1 MNSDLEGWDWIVL
14 SFYFIS
20 LILVAVWVTLKKNK
34 NTEDYFLAGRNVG
47 WFVIGASIFAS
58 NIGSEHVVGLAGTGY
73 ESGAP
78 MAHYE
83 LHAWIV
89 LLLGWLFLPFYI
101 RSGAFTMPEFL
112 EKRFDAGSRWFLSVF
127 SLIAYVLTKV
137 SVTIYAGGIVVSEL
151 LGIDFWI
158 GAIGVVVFTGI
169 YTIIGGMKAVIY
181 TETLQA
187 IVLIIGSIIIT
198 YLGLEAVGGWDSLT
212 EIVVRESPQHFNM
225 WRPMNDPDFPWT
237 GLLFGGTIVGVWY
250 WCTDQY
256 IVQRTLAANNIKI
269 GRRGAI
275 FGAYLKLL
283 PIFIFLIPGIIAFAL
298 SVEDPVKYSI
308 IKADRAF
315 PMLVKELLPIGLKG
329 LVAGGLMAALMSSL
343 ASVFNSCSTIF
354 TIDIYKKLKP
364 KESEKKLLN
373 IGKFATVIIVLLG
386 IAWIPIMDKIG
397 GGVMYQYL
405 QNVQSYIA
413 PPVAAVF
420 LLGIIW
426 KRVNSKAAITTL
438 LAGLFL
444 LVVRLSAEIYYN
456 PNTNIL
462 VNSIETVDNNKKYKL
477 SVTVENNGFHDIQ
490 WENQKIWKEKAKQK
504 SFLKF
509 VDDEGNNKSTNLAY
523 LTNYNLAETIT
534 IGNRVYIEKNK
545 KLKFDIFYEAKNG
558 FIDFKNFH
566 IDNKKGFISDKN
578 TKITYNLKIKK
589 PQTIANGF
597 LFEFA
602 RINFSHMAILMFIFS
617 ILLCI
622 SVTLSTTEPE
632 YSKIVGLSF
641 GTLTKEQK
649 VENKNSYE
657 KIDLILSLILVIIV
671 IVILNYFTG

>member
-1 MNSDLEGWDWIVL
+1 MTTVLEGLDWIVL
-14 SFYFIS
+14 AIYFLA
-20 LILVAVWVTLKKNK
+20 LILVAVWVVLQKNK

-58 NIGSEHVVGLAGTGY
+58 NIGSEHVVGLAGTGF
-73 ESGAP
+73 ESGTP

-112 EKRFDAGSRWFLSVF
+112 EKRFDPKSRWFLSLF

-151 LGIDFWI
+151 LGIPFWY

-169 YTIIGGMKAVIY
+169 YTVIGGMKAVIY

-187 IVLIIGSIIIT
+187 IILIFGSIIIT
-198 YLGLEAVGGWDSLT
+198 YLGLQEVGGWSELRNT
-212 EIVVRESPQHFNM
+212 VITASPDHFNM
-225 WRPMNDPDFPWT
+225 WRPMSDPDFPWT

-298 SVEDPVKYSI
+298 SIQNPEVFSVE
-308 IKADRAF
+308 KADRAF
-315 PMLVKELLPIGLKG
+315 PMLVKTLLPVGLKG

-364 KESEKKLLN
+364 NESEKKLLN
-373 IGKFATVIIVLLG
+373 IGKLATTVIVILG
-386 IAWIPIMDKIG
+386 IIWIPIMEKIG

-420 LLGIIW
+420 ILGIVW

-438 LAGLFL
+438 MAGLVL
-444 LVVRLSAEIYYN
+444 LIMRLGSEIYFQ
-456 PNTNIL
+456 PEI
-462 VNSIETVDNNKKYKL
+462 SSEIMVDSYM
-477 SVTVENNGFHDIQ
+477 
-490 WENQKIWKEKAKQK
+490 
-504 SFLKF
+504 F
-509 VDDEGNNKSTNLAY
+509 V
-523 LTNYNLAETIT
+523 
-534 IGNRVYIEKNK
+534 
-545 KLKFDIFYEAKNG
+545 
-558 FIDFKNFH
+558 
-566 IDNKKGFISDKN
+566 
-578 TKITYNLKIKK
+578 
-589 PQTIANGF
+589 
-597 LFEFA
+597 FA
-602 RINFSHMAILMFIFS
+602 TINFSHMAILMFFFS
-617 ILLCI
+617 ILLCVG
-622 SVTLSTTEPE
+622 VTLSTTEPE

-641 GTLTKEQK
+641 GTLTQEQK
-649 VENKNSYE
+649 LENKNSYE
-657 KIDLILSLILVIIV
+657 KIDLILSVILVIIV
-671 IVILNYFTG
+671 VAILNYFTG

>member
-1 MNSDLEGWDWIVL
+1 MVTVLETLDWFVL
-14 SFYFIS
+14 GVYFFA
-20 LILVAVWVTLKKNK
+20 LILVAVWVVIQKNK

-58 NIGSEHVVGLAGTGY
+58 NIGSEHVVGLAGTGF
-73 ESGAP
+73 ESGTP

-112 EKRFDAGSRWFLSVF
+112 EKRFDFRSRWFLSLF
-127 SLIAYVLTKV
+127 SLVAYVLTKV

-151 LGIDFWI
+151 LGIPFWY

-169 YTIIGGMKAVIY
+169 YTVIGGMKAVIY

-187 IVLIIGSIIIT
+187 IVLILGSVIIT
-198 YLGLEAVGGWDSLT
+198 YLGLQEVGGWNELRN
-212 EIVVRESPQHFNM
+212 IVIAESPDHFNM
-225 WRPMNDPDFPWT
+225 WRPMTDPDFPWT

-298 SVEDPVKYSI
+298 SIKDPAIFSI
-308 IKADRAF
+308 EKADRAF
-315 PMLVKELLPIGLKG
+315 PMLVKTLLPVGLKG

-354 TIDIYKKLKP
+354 TIDIYKKLRP
-364 KESEKKLLN
+364 LESEKKLLN
-373 IGKFATVIIVLLG
+373 IGKIATTVIVILG
-386 IAWIPIMDKIG
+386 IIWIPIMEKIG

-413 PPVAAVF
+413 PPVTAVF

-426 KRVNSKAAITTL
+426 KRVNAEAAITTL
-438 LAGLFL
+438 LAGLIL
-444 LVVRLSAEIYYN
+444 LILRLGSEIYYQ
-456 PNTNIL
+456 PMIA
-462 VNSIETVDNNKKYKL
+462 SGQFVDNFMF
-477 SVTVENNGFHDIQ
+477 VFATV
-490 WENQKIWKEKAKQK
+490 
-504 SFLKF
+504 
-509 VDDEGNNKSTNLAY
+509 
-523 LTNYNLAETIT
+523 
-534 IGNRVYIEKNK
+534 
-545 KLKFDIFYEAKNG
+545 
-558 FIDFKNFH
+558 
-566 IDNKKGFISDKN
+566 
-578 TKITYNLKIKK
+578 
-589 PQTIANGF
+589 
-597 LFEFA
+597 
-602 RINFSHMAILMFIFS
+602 NFSHMAILMFIFS
-617 ILLCI
+617 VLLCI
-622 SVTLSTTEPE
+622 TVSILTNPPD
-632 YSKIVGLSF
+632 YSKISGLSY
-641 GTLTKEQK
+641 GTLTVNHRKENR
-649 VENKNSYE
+649 ESY
-657 KIDLILSLILVIIV
+657 DTVDVILSIILVIIV
-671 IVILNYFTG
+671 VSILSYFTA